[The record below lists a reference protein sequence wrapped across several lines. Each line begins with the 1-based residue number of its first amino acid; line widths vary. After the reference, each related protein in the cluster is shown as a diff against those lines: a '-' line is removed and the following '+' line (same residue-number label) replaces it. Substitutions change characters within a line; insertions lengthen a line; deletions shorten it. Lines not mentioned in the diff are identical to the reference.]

1 MDDRGYF
8 VTEMVYEEV
17 PDDEAG
23 ADEVVS
29 AVKSVEPMKRTM
41 TENTNKENTVNAA
54 AAEKKA
60 AGADKEKGLKV
71 QSSAKTAPKKADPKP
86 SGGQQKSMMS
96 FFAKK

>member
-23 ADEVVS
+23 P
-29 AVKSVEPMKRTM
+29 SVEEAMKSLEPIKRKE
-41 TENTNKENTVNAA
+41 TENTNKENKINATGE
-54 AAEKKA
+54 EKKA
-60 AGADKEKGLKV
+60 AAADKEKGLKV
-71 QSSAKTAPKKADPKP
+71 QSSAKTAANKKADPKP